1 MVRKKTEEIQG
12 PETQD
17 PAEEEMGE
25 TTTEE
30 EVAEEEEAALKLP
43 FPNATVVREMKKFV
57 AKDKIIR
64 KEAKIAMNKF
74 LGEVVKE
81 IAQRMDKF
89 PYSTVDFR
97 IFEDAAR
104 PYKMVKELDKEKKR
118 LEAHINRIIE
128 DCYSIKR
135 DLEEKFGEKSAE
147 TVEL

>member
-1 MVRKKTEEIQG
+1 MVRRETEKS
-12 PETQD
+12 QD
-17 PAEEEMGE
+17 PEMTE
-25 TTTEE
+25 VPAEE

-43 FPNATVVREMKKFV
+43 FPNATVVREMKKYI
-57 AKDKIIR
+57 AKDKILR

-97 IFEDAAR
+97 IFVDAAR